1 MGLPPLKHQNK
12 AYECVPL
19 YKQSLLIQ
27 RPISL
32 NLSPPSA
39 PSNPASAV
47 ADNALIQEISSGLL
61 QSAAAISPKFLY
73 DPLGSHLFTAITLLP
88 EYYPTNTERLIFERY
103 KKEIADAVGSGGV
116 FIDLGAGN
124 CQKAESFFDVLKPSA
139 YVAIDFSAE
148 YLTTAVDGLKGKY
161 PEIAMHA
168 IAMDFTKAL
177 SIPSQIPAANRTFF
191 YPGSSIGNFLPGD
204 ARHLLTEIKHQA
216 GNGGLL
222 IGVDLM
228 KDDSVLMAA
237 YDDPLKITAAFNLNI
252 LRSVNAIIG
261 SNFNVAQF
269 KHLVQINRQEGR
281 VELYLEALEDLTVS
295 WPERVRAFKK
305 GERIHT
311 EHSHKY
317 TMDSIQ
323 GLLTQAGFTRMQVF
337 TDPRQYFAVIYAQ

>member
-1 MGLPPLKHQNK
+1 M
-12 AYECVPL
+12 
-19 YKQSLLIQ
+19 
-27 RPISL
+27 
-32 NLSPPSA
+32 PPSA
-39 PSNPASAV
+39 SPNPTGSV
-47 ADNALIQEISSGLL
+47 ADHAFIQEITSGLL

-88 EYYPTNTERLIFERY
+88 EYYPTNTERFIFERY
-103 KKEIADAVGSGGV
+103 KNEIADAVGSGGV

-124 CQKAESFFDVLKPSA
+124 CQKAESFFDVLKPNA

-161 PEIAMHA
+161 PGIAMHA

-177 SIPSQIPAANRTFF
+177 SIPNHIPAANRTFF
-191 YPGSSIGNFLPGD
+191 YPGSSIGNFIPSE
-204 ARHLLTEIKHQA
+204 AKHLLTQMKLQA
-216 GNGGLL
+216 GNGDLL

-252 LRSVNAIIG
+252 LRSVNALIG

-269 KHLVQINRQEGR
+269 KHLVQINHQEGR
-281 VELYLEALEDLTVS
+281 IELYLEALEDLTVS
-295 WPERVRAFKK
+295 WPQQVRVFKK

-323 GLLTQAGFTRMQVF
+323 RLLTQAGFAQMQVF
-337 TDPRQYFAVIYAQ
+337 TDPKHYFAVIYAK